1 MILASRQ
8 YQRAVSSSEKTAR
21 IEIALERN
29 AGLVMRSDLEVFSPG
44 SPFDAASRHYLE
56 RVVKFM
62 LWAWGGWH
70 IYLAGP
76 RELCEPIAE
85 LYRAGGARSF
95 DAELMSKVYERP
107 FTVSLT
113 GPDQAPPAKASALA
127 LGGHLDGCRIGFDL
141 GASDYKLAAV
151 VEGESVFS
159 TEIPWNPKD
168 KADPLYHYHCINEG
182 LKLAAARLP
191 RVDAI
196 GGSSAGVFIANQVM
210 VASLFRSVP
219 QPDFERM
226 VKPMFLR
233 LRNEWGVPLEI
244 INDGDVA
251 ALAGAMSLGKNAM
264 LGVAMGS
271 SQAGGY
277 LDRQGRI
284 TGWLS
289 ELAFTPL
296 DLNPAAAVDEW
307 SGDRGVGAMFFSQ
320 QAVNKLAPAAGIAF
334 PPETDLPTRLKIV
347 QDRLAQGDK
356 AAEQIFATIGVYL
369 GYAIPLYLQFYDFEN
384 MLILGR
390 VTSGPG
396 GEIILAKA
404 REVLAQ
410 EFPEVAQQVQIFV
423 PDEKSRRVGQA
434 VAAASLPEI
443 RASDGN

>member
-1 MILASRQ
+1 
-8 YQRAVSSSEKTAR
+8 
-21 IEIALERN
+21 
-29 AGLVMRSDLEVFSPG
+29 
-44 SPFDAASRHYLE
+44 
-56 RVVKFM
+56 
-62 LWAWGGWH
+62 
-70 IYLAGP
+70 
-76 RELCEPIAE
+76 
-85 LYRAGGARSF
+85 
-95 DAELMSKVYERP
+95 
-107 FTVSLT
+107 
-113 GPDQAPPAKASALA
+113 
-127 LGGHLDGCRIGFDL
+127 
-141 GASDYKLAAV
+141 
-151 VEGESVFS
+151 
-159 TEIPWNPKD
+159 
-168 KADPLYHYHCINEG
+168 
-182 LKLAAARLP
+182 
-191 RVDAI
+191 
-196 GGSSAGVFIANQVM
+196 M